1 MLGWWNIFDCSGGG
15 RGCGEFLSGME
26 CFSSAVFQFSCVAF
40 SGESRVEGVCLLFF
54 CFFFFLLFRSIF
66 MKLREEME
74 VGRKVVVLVIGMGCS
89 VMRFDD

>member
-1 MLGWWNIFDCSGGG
+1 MG
-15 RGCGEFLSGME
+15 RREFLSGME

-40 SGESRVEGVCLLFF
+40 SGESRVEGVCLFF
-54 CFFFFLLFRSIF
+54 LFFFLLFRSIF

-74 VGRKVVVLVIGMGCS
+74 VARKVVVLVIGMGCS

>member
-26 CFSSAVFQFSCVAF
+26 CFSSAMFQFSCVAF

-54 CFFFFLLFRSIF
+54 CFFFFSSVSKYIHEVARGNGGRAKSSCARYKYGMQCDAFR
-66 MKLREEME
+66 
-74 VGRKVVVLVIGMGCS
+74 
-89 VMRFDD
+89 

>member
-1 MLGWWNIFDCSGGG
+1 MG
-15 RGCGEFLSGME
+15 RREFLSGME

-40 SGESRVEGVCLLFF
+40 SGESRVERVCLFF
-54 CFFFFLLFRSIF
+54 FVFFLLFRSIF

-74 VGRKVVVLVIGMGCS
+74 VARKVVVLVIGMGCS